1 MMPGWDANP
10 SPFYEYIQVV
20 SMIIHQYVVGSMAVC
35 SYIVGCEETKE
46 AAIVDPGGDE
56 DLLLSEV
63 EKHGLTVK
71 YIIAT
76 HGHPDHVCGNKKIQD
91 ASGAKIIMH
100 SADIEFFEQPDVKNY
115 FSMLGL
121 EPTPVPEISV
131 NDGDE
136 ISIGKVKLKV
146 IHTPGH
152 TPGGMCLY
160 NAPHLI
166 TGDTLFVGGL
176 GRTDFPGGS
185 HQELLDSIRNH
196 LLVLPDETVVWP
208 GHGYGG
214 SRSTIGT
221 EAASNP
227 FL

>member
-1 MMPGWDANP
+1 
-10 SPFYEYIQVV
+10 
-20 SMIIHQYVVGSMAVC
+20 MAVC
-35 SYIVGCEETKE
+35 CYILMCEKTKI

-56 DLLLSEV
+56 ETILAEIAAMGA
-63 EKHGLTVK
+63 KVK

-76 HGHPDHVCGNKKIQD
+76 HGHPDHVCGNRKIKQ
-91 ASGAKIIMH
+91 ATGAEIVMH
-100 SADIEFFEQPDVKNY
+100 ADDVAFFEQDDVRNY

-121 EPTPVPEISV
+121 EESPPADVHAGDGDVIELGEIS
-131 NDGDE
+131 
-136 ISIGKVKLKV
+136 LKV

-152 TPGGMCLY
+152 TPGGICLY
-160 NAPHLI
+160 NAPALF

-185 HQELLDSIRNH
+185 HQQLLDSIH
-196 LLVLPDETVVWP
+196 SKLLVLPEETVVWP

-214 SRSTIGT
+214 NQSTIGT
-221 EAASNP
+221 EKATNP